1 MTTQRTLSAP
11 AGPFHATVSP
21 PGDKSLSHRALI
33 FSAMAA
39 GTSTVTNLGPGQDVV
54 STRTVLRALGITI
67 EGDRIQSPGID
78 AWSEPGEP
86 LDCGNSGT
94 TMRILSGPLAGR
106 PFATTL
112 TGDVSLRTRP
122 MARLVDPIGALGG
135 SVSLTD
141 DSTAPITIGP
151 VGSLVAAGV
160 EIPMASAQ
168 VRTAFELAAIQAD
181 GVSTITSPPGYRDHS
196 ERWLATFGLGERMSS
211 ETFRIFPG
219 LIPPNSYA
227 VPGDPS
233 SAAFLWAA
241 AAIRPGSVVR
251 TDGISL
257 NPGRLGFL
265 QILEQMGAG
274 IDAEVTRSLFGD
286 PVGNVTVRGR
296 GLVGTAVTGSMVAAA
311 LDELPLVAVLGS
323 FGEGI
328 THVAGAAE
336 LRGKESDRIKAT
348 CEMIRA
354 LGGGAEESSDGFD
367 IVGLGWL
374 EPGEVASYGDHRIAM
389 AAAVAATGATGPV
402 TIRGADAAAVSW
414 PSFYDDLEQLWS
426 SR

>member
-135 SVSLTD
+135 LGFPDRRQYGTDHDRAGRQPRRRRRRDSDGIGAGADGIRACRDPGRRCVDDHLTARL
-141 DSTAPITIGP
+141 S
-151 VGSLVAAGV
+151 GSL
-160 EIPMASAQ
+160 
-168 VRTAFELAAIQAD
+168 R
-181 GVSTITSPPGYRDHS
+181 
-196 ERWLATFGLGERMSS
+196 
-211 ETFRIFPG
+211 
-219 LIPPNSYA
+219 A
-227 VPGDPS
+227 V
-233 SAAFLWAA
+233 
-241 AAIRPGSVVR
+241 
-251 TDGISL
+251 
-257 NPGRLGFL
+257 
-265 QILEQMGAG
+265 
-274 IDAEVTRSLFGD
+274 
-286 PVGNVTVRGR
+286 VGHLRARRANV
-296 GLVGTAVTGSMVAAA
+296 
-311 LDELPLVAVLGS
+311 
-323 FGEGI
+323 I
-328 THVAGAAE
+328 
-336 LRGKESDRIKAT
+336 
-348 CEMIRA
+348 
-354 LGGGAEESSDGFD
+354 
-367 IVGLGWL
+367 
-374 EPGEVASYGDHRIAM
+374 
-389 AAAVAATGATGPV
+389 
-402 TIRGADAAAVSW
+402 
-414 PSFYDDLEQLWS
+414 
-426 SR
+426 